1 MTGVYASSALL
12 FSPAGRLLPQ
22 AFIIAAG
29 AVYVV
34 GVASQWLTVPA
45 VIDRAGL
52 WPFVVAQALL
62 IWLWYALHAKRLHD
76 GGRAPARRRASPCS
90 MRSRSR
96 CSSSWRRRFSIPGR
110 RRTLNSASALGLI
123 LFVLVVSV
131 LLGSPHYD
139 LAWAM
144 VAILTAVAL
153 VPVIVAVIFTLWA
166 ARLPT
171 GAGPPP

>member
-1 MTGVYASSALL
+1 MQALR
-12 FSPAGRLLPQ
+12 FIFFPSGRLSPEP
-22 AFIIAAG
+22 FIIAAG
-29 AVYVV
+29 AAYVL

-52 WPFVVAQALL
+52 WPFVVGQVLL
-62 IWLWYALHAKRLHD
+62 IWVWYALHAKRLHD
-76 GGRAPARRRASPCS
+76 GGRRAGAAAGVAVLYALSVVLLIVVAAS
-90 MRSRSR
+90 
-96 CSSSWRRRFSIPGR
+96 FFNTGEA
-110 RRTLNSASALGLI
+110 TDLNSASALGLI

-139 LAWAM
+139 LAWAV

-171 GAGPPP
+171 RSGPLP

>member
-1 MTGVYASSALL
+1 MQALRFL
-12 FSPAGRLLPQ
+12 FSPSGRLPPQ

-29 AVYVV
+29 AVYVL
-34 GVASQWLTVPA
+34 GVAAQWLTVPA

-52 WPFVVAQALL
+52 WPFVVAQVLL
-62 IWLWYALHAKRLHD
+62 VWVWFALHAKRLHD
-76 GGRAPARRRASPCS
+76 GGRGAGAAAGVAVLYALSVALLIILAAS
-90 MRSRSR
+90 
-96 CSSSWRRRFSIPGR
+96 FFNTGEATDI
-110 RRTLNSASALGLI
+110 NSASALGLI

-131 LLGSPHYD
+131 LLGSTHYD

-166 ARLPT
+166 AKLPAR
-171 GAGPPP
+171 AGPPP

>member
-1 MTGVYASSALL
+1 MQALRLL
-12 FSPAGRLLPQ
+12 FSPSGRLSPQ
-22 AFIIAAG
+22 PFIIAAG
-29 AVYVV
+29 AVYVL
-34 GVASQWLTVPA
+34 GVASQWLTMPG

-52 WPFVVAQALL
+52 WPFVAVQALL
-62 IWLWYALHAKRLHD
+62 IWVWYALHAKRLRD
-76 GGRAPARRRASPCS
+76 GGRGAGAAAGVAVLYALSVALLIIVAAS
-90 MRSRSR
+90 
-96 CSSSWRRRFSIPGR
+96 FFNTGEA
-110 RRTLNSASALGLI
+110 TDLNSASALGLI

-166 ARLPT
+166 AKLPT
-171 GAGPPP
+171 RTGPPP